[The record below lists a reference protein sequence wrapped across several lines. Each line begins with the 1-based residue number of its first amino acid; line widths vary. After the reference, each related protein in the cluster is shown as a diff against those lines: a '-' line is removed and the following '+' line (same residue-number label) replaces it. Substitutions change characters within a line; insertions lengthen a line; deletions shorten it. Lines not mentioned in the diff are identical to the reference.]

1 MKLGWGHHHKQNQ
14 IVALTVQSKLKQLQY
29 FKKMNAKQFVLNIY
43 SLLFQEI
50 QKLATLIEL
59 QTIIISVRDPDQ
71 RQNMSWLVGITL
83 TCKRASNWSL
93 ECPIQVTLC
102 ASPQCELFELQE
114 RRKQKWNGVD
124 LGLKP
129 GTVIGLG
136 FWEVVLGFMG
146 LDCVLDWAL
155 TLGGPILVPSETL
168 VIIYDLWPT
177 WNCSWMFLNRL
188 SEIRWKFKKIYVTW
202 NLHVYKL
209 EFHAHSFLHTSNWRI
224 WGPYPLHTSKI
235 QFMDGFWTVLGIQIT
250 IWCMQYVEILR
261 RHNTKP
267 YVFSAYTMTYPC
279 FITKFKHIVPKRL
292 LFSAHCQM
300 IHWDMKANAPLI
312 STELWYNILG
322 K

>member
-102 ASPQCELFELQE
+102 VSPQCELFELQE

-124 LGLKP
+124 PRRCVFPNLGLKP

-146 LDCVLDWAL
+146 LDCVLVWAL
-155 TLGGPILVPSETL
+155 ILGGPILVPSETL
-168 VIIYDLWPT
+168 VIIYGLLEKLKLL
-177 WNCSWMFLNRL
+177 LN
-188 SEIRWKFKKIYVTW
+188 
-202 NLHVYKL
+202 
-209 EFHAHSFLHTSNWRI
+209 
-224 WGPYPLHTSKI
+224 
-235 QFMDGFWTVLGIQIT
+235 
-250 IWCMQYVEILR
+250 
-261 RHNTKP
+261 
-267 YVFSAYTMTYPC
+267 
-279 FITKFKHIVPKRL
+279 VPKPAL
-292 LFSAHCQM
+292 GNP
-300 IHWDMKANAPLI
+300 MKI
-312 STELWYNILG
+312 
-322 K
+322 